1 MNTIKNPTTPHTAG
15 QFDHEYDAECQ
26 VRAKAMAAYAAAPRR
41 FPRPEDDDGE

>member
-1 MNTIKNPTTPHTAG
+1 MNPTKG
-15 QFDHEYDAECQ
+15 QFDHEFDAECQ